1 LEIDSIRMNL
11 AVLPKSDPIRADGTP
26 SVLART
32 RVFDDLAA
40 AEPLWRKLE
49 EAGAFASPYQRFEWI
64 AHWYRHVGRPNGA
77 TPMIVVG
84 FDRDDEPQLILPL
97 IREQRY
103 RIRVAAFS
111 GGSHSNL
118 NMPIWTEAV
127 AADLTP
133 ERLRAILDEI
143 AAAHRI
149 DLFALTGLIPTWRG
163 AANPL
168 AALPRQPAADDVY
181 FGTIAQIRPW
191 PPRLPSGLRKKERQL
206 VKIEG
211 FRYTVATT
219 AAATERILTFFNAHK
234 AARFATQGIHNVF
247 QDPGVMAFIAQGCRD
262 GLAQGRPVIELHA
275 LEAGGDVLAIIGG
288 VCDQNRFSVM
298 FTSITT
304 SPYSRKSPGIVLMSH
319 VISNCASRGLTSFDL
334 GAGRAEFKAHFCS
347 GAESRFD
354 SHVAYSLRGSA
365 LAAVLRTSNTVKR
378 ALKTNA
384 TLMNAVAAVRRS
396 VQP

>member
-1 LEIDSIRMNL
+1 LEIESIRMNL
-11 AVLPKSDPIRADGTP
+11 AVLPISDRMRADGTR

-32 RVFDDLAA
+32 QVFDDLAA
-40 AEPLWRKLE
+40 AEPLWHKLE

-77 TPMIVVG
+77 VPMIVVG
-84 FDRDDEPQLILPL
+84 FDGDNEPQFILPL
-97 IREQRY
+97 IRERHH
-103 RIRVAAFS
+103 RVRVGAFF

-133 ERLRAILDEI
+133 ARLRAVMGET
-143 AAAHRI
+143 AAARRI
-149 DLFALTGLIPTWRG
+149 DLFALTGQIPTWRG

-168 AALPRQPAADDVY
+168 AALPRQPSADDVY

-191 PPRLPSGLRKKERQL
+191 PPRLPSGLRKKQRQL

-211 FRYTVATT
+211 FRYTVAATP
-219 AAATERILTFFNAHK
+219 ADTERLLTFFGAHK
-234 AARFATQGIHNVF
+234 ATRFATQGIHNVF
-247 QDPGVMAFIAQGCRD
+247 QDAGVMEFIAQACRD
-262 GLAQGRPVIELHA
+262 GLAQGHPVVELHA

-298 FTSITT
+298 FNSITT

-347 GAESRFD
+347 GTESRFD
-354 SHVAYSLRGSA
+354 CYVACSLRGRA
-365 LAAVLRTSNTVKR
+365 LAAGLRASNTIKR
-378 ALKTNA
+378 ALKMSP
-384 TLMNAVAAVRRS
+384 TLMDAIAAVRRRT
-396 VQP
+396 QA